1 MEMALKASVSKWGKS
16 DWKWVAVALVAILCT
31 GLLTGWLLQRYDE
44 TLGFRQEADRIAEVL
59 GVKPGMV
66 VGDVRAG
73 SGRWSVDLA
82 RRVGDEGHVYA
93 TAGPT
98 PVHVLFETVA
108 DAAVDNVTV
117 ITRTPG
123 DTGRLP
129 VACCD
134 AVLLRIVYH
143 DFENRLTFV
152 NTLYRDVK
160 PGGLLAIID
169 FNEGT
174 DEYASGH
181 GIAIPDAIEEITSA
195 GFQLES
201 TIEDWEGSAYCLI
214 FRKPV
219 TSPPATPPS

>member
-1 MEMALKASVSKWGKS
+1 M
-16 DWKWVAVALVAILCT
+16 VAILCT

-44 TLGFRQEADRIAEVL
+44 TLGFSREADRIAEVL

-66 VGDVRAG
+66 IGDVRAG

-108 DAAVDNVTV
+108 EAAVDNVTV
-117 ITRTPG
+117 ITKTPG
-123 DTGRLP
+123 ETGGLP
-129 VACCD
+129 TNCCD
-134 AVLLRIVYH
+134 AVLLRVVYH
-143 DFENRLTFV
+143 DFEDHPTFA
-152 NTLYRDVK
+152 NTLYGDVE

-174 DEYASGH
+174 DEFASGH
-181 GIAIPDAIEEITSA
+181 GISIKDAIGEITSV

-219 TSPPATPPS
+219 TPPS